1 MTKQTMA
8 EKRKIQKIGN
18 SLGIT
23 LPSGWVSMN
32 EIKKGDEVIL
42 EPRNNNILV
51 IPYLK
56 TK

>member
-1 MTKQTMA
+1 MT

-32 EIKKGDEVIL
+32 EIEKGDEIIL
-42 EPRNNNILV
+42 KPKDNNILV

-56 TK
+56 TE